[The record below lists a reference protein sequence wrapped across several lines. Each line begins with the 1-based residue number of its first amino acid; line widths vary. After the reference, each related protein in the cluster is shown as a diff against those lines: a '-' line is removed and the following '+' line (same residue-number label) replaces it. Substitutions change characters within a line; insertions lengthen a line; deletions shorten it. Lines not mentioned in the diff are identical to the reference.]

1 MGLLFDKSINEQS
14 SSSFLPDSSL
24 QPCSAHPYLPLHL
37 FPFVLPLLLYSFPFL
52 SSSDTPPSCLLT
64 PLFGSPGV
72 ASALWYYYLCP
83 FAQPEFTY
91 WVPTSGGIEEWC
103 IETVEIQDL
112 MVQRRVSVNMDGTIT
127 RRPRQNQQKI
137 HLPFHSN
144 LNISQSI
151 FCILP
156 FCPQGFDSSKIC
168 VQLLNIVP
176 ARMETP
182 LVHLFFWAF
191 SLQLYLWLGLR
202 QRSLNF
208 NHLQH
213 NV

>member
-1 MGLLFDKSINEQS
+1 MITSEQGNAWMKLQSGWYYNNSVGNLVLSRSSQNSIICLLFDKSINEQS

-64 PLFGSPGV
+64 PHFGDPGV
-72 ASALWYYYLCP
+72 ASALWHYYLCP

-112 MVQRRVSVNMDGTIT
+112 MVQRRVSVNMDGTNNKKT
-127 RRPRQNQQKI
+127 QTEPTEDTFV
-137 HLPFHSN
+137 LPFK
-144 LNISQSI
+144 
-151 FCILP
+151 P
-156 FCPQGFDSSKIC
+156 
-168 VQLLNIVP
+168 
-176 ARMETP
+176 
-182 LVHLFFWAF
+182 
-191 SLQLYLWLGLR
+191 
-202 QRSLNF
+202 
-208 NHLQH
+208 
-213 NV
+213 